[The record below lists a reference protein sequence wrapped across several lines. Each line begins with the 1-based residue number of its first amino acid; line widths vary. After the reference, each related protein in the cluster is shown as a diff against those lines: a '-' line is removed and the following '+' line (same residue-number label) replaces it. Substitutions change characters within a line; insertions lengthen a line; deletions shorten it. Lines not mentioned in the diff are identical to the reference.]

1 MSISISEAES
11 VVMNVLWQRAPG
23 SSEDIITALKPVQD
37 WQEATVK
44 TLLNRLL
51 SKGAIA
57 AERIGRKFLY
67 RPILSRDAYLA
78 QQSGSLLDRL
88 FGGQVAPL
96 VAHFSKNQR
105 LSASDL
111 SELKSVIAALER
123 DAELAKASAASV
135 QMP

>member
-1 MSISISEAES
+1 MS
-11 VVMNVLWQRAPG
+11 VLWQSAPS
-23 SSEDIITALKPVQD
+23 SSEDIITALKPLQD

-57 AERIGRKFLY
+57 AERDGRKFLY
-67 RPILSRDAYLA
+67 RPVLSRDAYLA

-96 VAHFSKNQR
+96 VAHFSKSQR
-105 LSASDL
+105 LSAADL
-111 SELKSVIAALER
+111 TALKKIIAQLEQGESESNHEQK
-123 DAELAKASAASV
+123 
-135 QMP
+135 PWT

>member
-1 MSISISEAES
+1 MTISISEAES
-11 VVMNVLWQRAPG
+11 VVMRVLWQNSPK
-23 SSEDIITALKPVQD
+23 SSEDIIAALKSVQD

-57 AERIGRKFLY
+57 AERDGRKFLY
-67 RPILSRDAYLA
+67 RPILSQDAYLA

-88 FGGQVAPL
+88 FGGQVVPL

-105 LSASDL
+105 LSAGDL
-111 SELKSVIAALER
+111 IALKKLIAQLEHDESESNHESKR
-123 DAELAKASAASV
+123 
-135 QMP
+135 